1 MIDWVSLVFIALLIY
16 CFGKA
21 EFHKGKIAGRVNQKS
36 DEENQVDKK
45 ESEKA
50 MTFFGLFF
58 VFFMLRTIFPDLPDL
73 QELLGS
79 L

>member
-36 DEENQVDKK
+36 DEEDRDDKH
-45 ESEKA
+45 ESDKA

-58 VFFMLRTIFPDLPDL
+58 LIFMFHLFFPDLKD
-73 QELLGS
+73 LLGS
-79 L
+79 S